1 MNKKKINLFWTGGW
15 DSTFQLCRL
24 SLKNVIVHPIYIVM
38 DRKYR
43 TGEKFEVL
51 SQNKILDILKKRD
64 TTKATILP
72 VLRIHREHI
81 KIPSHIMDAY
91 QYYFNQGDGLGRQYL
106 ILGSYAYRH
115 KSCYIQIEDYENND
129 EQSRTIRLIKSG
141 NYQINNDNV
150 GFLLKK
156 GTDPKLYALF
166 GNMYFSTSS
175 MTEGD
180 IVKWVDENNFWDVMK
195 HTWTCYMPIDG
206 KPCGFC
212 QPCRTKLKQH
222 LDFLIPEE
230 ARKRG
235 FVYNYL
241 NAKYEYSDTRLDII
255 FALWIRST
263 MNRFYKLNVIEDFL
277 VKKYETYFKS
287 LLENPVEF
295 RIMNDRGQ
303 RDGLV

>member
-1 MNKKKINLFWTGGW
+1 MKKIRLFWTGGW

-24 SLKNVIVHPIYIVM
+24 SLKDVVVQPVYIVM

-43 TGEKFEVL
+43 IGEQYEVA
-51 SQNKILDILKKRD
+51 SQDKILELLEKRG

-72 VLRIHREHI
+72 VLRVRREQI
-81 KIPSHIMDAY
+81 RIPSHIMEAY
-91 QYYFNQGDGLGRQYL
+91 QYYSNQGDGLGRQYL
-106 ILGSYAYRH
+106 VLGSYAYRH
-115 KSCYIQIEDYENND
+115 KGCYIQIEGYAKEN
-129 EQSRTIRLIKSG
+129 EQSRTVRLIKSG
-141 NYQINNDNV
+141 NYQMDDDHV
-150 GFLLKK
+150 GFLLKR

-175 MTEGD
+175 LTEDD
-180 IVKWVDENNFWDVMK
+180 IVKWVDENKFWDVMK

-241 NAKYEYSDTRLDII
+241 NAKYEHSDTRLDFI
-255 FALWIRST
+255 FALWLRST
-263 MNRFYKLNVIEDFL
+263 ENKFYKLGEVENYLI
-277 VKKYETYFKS
+277 KKYEPYFKS
-287 LLENPVEF
+287 LLVNPVEF
-295 RIMNDRGQ
+295 RKMNDRGQ
-303 RDGLV
+303 WDGLV